1 MNILNEDFICYQCK
15 KLSFEEIKEEN
26 RDKMKRVHHS
36 LIEAELEHSGVKLKR
51 VNSEKIIEDNAGPIA
66 TTILDLKKQ
75 LNIKQ
80 ECYYGNIYTGNYLS
94 FKKKIVLYSCNLCL
108 QFFLQKVP
116 KFRLFMDVIKK
127 VPGNNTKALWGFSNP
142 PLFVFFFYKK
152 R

>member
-36 LIEAELEHSGVKLKR
+36 LIEAELEHSKVKLKR

-66 TTILDLKKQ
+66 KTILDLKKQ

-80 ECYYGNIYTGNYLS
+80 ENYYGNIYTGNYLS
-94 FKKKIVLYSCNLCL
+94 F
-108 QFFLQKVP
+108 
-116 KFRLFMDVIKK
+116 
-127 VPGNNTKALWGFSNP
+127 
-142 PLFVFFFYKK
+142 
-152 R
+152 